1 MPDSQNLYN
10 SIARNRNLTVGAK
23 ALYFYILVGME
34 SEDIKLQTRNKIA
47 YDLNISNQTLG
58 KYLKELTQSGYI
70 KCKQLKNN
78 GRFSSN
84 CYVIQDG
91 AWFYAGT

>member
-1 MPDSQNLYN
+1 MPDSQKLYN
-10 SIARNRNLTVGAK
+10 SIVKNRNLTVGAK
-23 ALYFYILVGME
+23 ALYFYILVVAEGGN
-34 SEDIKLQTRNKIA
+34 INFQTRNKIA

-58 KYLKELTQSGYI
+58 KYLKEPTQSGYI

-78 GRFSSN
+78 GRFGNN

-91 AWFYAGT
+91 VWFYART

>member
-1 MPDSQNLYN
+1 MPDSQKLYN
-10 SIARNRNLTVGAK
+10 SIVKNRNLTVGAK
-23 ALYFYILVGME
+23 ALYFYILVVAEGGN
-34 SEDIKLQTRNKIA
+34 INFQTRNKIA

-70 KCKQLKNN
+70 KRKQLKDN
-78 GRFSSN
+78 GRFGNN

-91 AWFYAGT
+91 V

>member
-1 MPDSQNLYN
+1 MPNSQNLYN
-10 SIARNRNLTVGAK
+10 SIVKNRNLTVGAK
-23 ALYFYILVGME
+23 ALYFYILVGVE
-34 SEDIKLQTRNKIA
+34 SGDIKLQTRNKIA

-78 GRFSSN
+78 GRFGNN

-91 AWFYAGT
+91 VWFYART